1 MGSLAATFEAALRAV
16 GTAATMAFAGFY
28 LHRRNF
34 VTPSGKKMMALLSQQ
49 VTIIYC
55 PRNKST
61 ADPTALFD
69 NDETICPSVADR
81 LADVWIILLWP
92 FFVVACGLVT
102 GYVAARI
109 SNTPKSQ
116 VGSCLVACAFGNST
130 GLVMTLLTV
139 IHDQFGATTEL
150 GSVDATA
157 FLSIYLLL
165 YPILQWGVGGWLM
178 APEEV
183 GEEEK
188 RDIDNTD
195 IQLVESVQH
204 VNSSNEQDIHNNSV
218 EESVL
223 FRSFSER
230 PASSNHNSHHRR
242 IQSLHIPHLLNNEH
256 FESLS
261 AVKDAGEEEFG
272 GVAPL
277 RIIFGK
283 NDEEHCRFLS
293 TGRIDSTGSGLATMI
308 KELSFLNLC
317 IEGIESSASCNANG
331 EKPSSL
337 EPLAIPRKIRE
348 NTPLLDDIKEF
359 TSNGFDD
366 PAASLASKEEMKSIQ
381 ASDLLPLTATL
392 LRVATKVFQ
401 PPVIGAL
408 TGLLI
413 ASFPQIRGILVNI
426 RAGSEEPAPLQWMF
440 DGIYAVGYFSRFSLS
455 DLLVFSQQ
463 LNTLLSLFYL
473 SHICPNKKVGQ
484 SAVPINMTILG
495 INLSSTFQRNE
506 SDDGKGKM
514 LSNQTMFAVLV
525 GKMLVM
531 PLIGIATTWLL
542 QQYFIDLPDG
552 KVTYMSVTIV

>member
-49 VTIIYC
+49 VTIPAFLFAKIIYC

-401 PPVIGAL
+401 P
-408 TGLLI
+408 
-413 ASFPQIRGILVNI
+413 
-426 RAGSEEPAPLQWMF
+426 
-440 DGIYAVGYFSRFSLS
+440 
-455 DLLVFSQQ
+455 
-463 LNTLLSLFYL
+463 
-473 SHICPNKKVGQ
+473 
-484 SAVPINMTILG
+484 
-495 INLSSTFQRNE
+495 
-506 SDDGKGKM
+506 
-514 LSNQTMFAVLV
+514 
-525 GKMLVM
+525 
-531 PLIGIATTWLL
+531 
-542 QQYFIDLPDG
+542 
-552 KVTYMSVTIV
+552 